1 MPDEL
6 TTHAPATEPA
16 EPMIRQWSD
25 QLRWLPAE
33 RRDELEDHL
42 RNELRTLDSQ
52 ALTPRERV
60 IIAADRLGQPLLPAS
75 HVGAFR
81 LTPRFGLAFAA
92 VFVLTP
98 ILMQLAG
105 HGTWE
110 LVRELDDDDWFG
122 ETGDQIQ
129 DALNGMAPAV
139 VMTIVL
145 AVGVFFAWKLVQRQ
159 RRLA

>member
-6 TTHAPATEPA
+6 NTNQPATDPA
-16 EPMIRQWSD
+16 EPMIRQWSE
-25 QLRWLPAE
+25 QLRWLPQD

-42 RNELRTLDSQ
+42 RNELRNLDDS
-52 ALTPRERV
+52 ALSPRERV
-60 IIAADRLGQPLLPAS
+60 IIAADRLGQPMLPAS

-81 LTPRFGLAFAA
+81 VTVPFGLAFASI
-92 VFVLTP
+92 FLLTP

-122 ETGDQIQ
+122 ETGEAIQ

-139 VMTIVL
+139 VMTLVL
-145 AVGVFFAWKLVQRQ
+145 AAGAFAAYRLIQRQ
-159 RRLA
+159 CRLA